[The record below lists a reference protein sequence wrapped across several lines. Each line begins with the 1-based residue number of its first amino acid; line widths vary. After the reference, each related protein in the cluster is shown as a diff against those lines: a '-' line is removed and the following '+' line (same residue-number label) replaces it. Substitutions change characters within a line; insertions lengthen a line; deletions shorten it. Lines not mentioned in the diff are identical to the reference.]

1 MRLFSLPGHWLR
13 VATWAARCK
22 GMSDVARRRS
32 PPPPT
37 SGGLGDLNVTWD
49 SRTVEGTTSLI
60 TWYWDPVDGT
70 ATYEVYKPIAV
81 DTLEVSASPCS
92 EVTWSDQENAGA
104 NRERLFVMDG
114 QVALLCVRPKAEAGE
129 AEADP
134 SWAYASVPNLIA
146 AAGTHTD
153 WDGRTRLLTFTG
165 VTFDAGFSYAFRRVF
180 TLISDPMFDPQD
192 CEDGIPLESLDTDV
206 VGVELSYEFAI
217 GLTPYTRYGLCYRAE
232 NSAGM
237 SAWSVSTTGGTTLPA
252 APPVPQVAGDSFSY
266 TYTNAAIPVRWTVIT
281 TGHSQ
286 IPRRGNEINYDTK
299 VIKAV
304 RNSSVTAA
312 ICADPA
318 SGPAVSATDTTEVFT
333 DAAASLTLAN
343 HARGFSTSSY
353 WMADPGEGNTHY
365 YSLCIR
371 AKTAG
376 HTEAGPW
383 SAGGRFS
390 ILNPSN

>member
-1 MRLFSLPGHWLR
+1 M
-13 VATWAARCK
+13 
-22 GMSDVARRRS
+22 
-32 PPPPT
+32 
-37 SGGLGDLNVTWD
+37 
-49 SRTVEGTTSLI
+49 
-60 TWYWDPVDGT
+60 DGT

-165 VTFDAGFSYAFRRVF
+165 VTLDAGFSYAFRRVF
-180 TLISDPMFDPQD
+180 TSISDPMFDPQD

-206 VGVELSYEFAI
+206 VGVELSYEFDI

-318 SGPAVSATDTTEVFT
+318 SGPAVLS
-333 DAAASLTLAN
+333 
-343 HARGFSTSSY
+343 H
-353 WMADPGEGNTHY
+353 
-365 YSLCIR
+365 
-371 AKTAG
+371 
-376 HTEAGPW
+376 
-383 SAGGRFS
+383 
-390 ILNPSN
+390 